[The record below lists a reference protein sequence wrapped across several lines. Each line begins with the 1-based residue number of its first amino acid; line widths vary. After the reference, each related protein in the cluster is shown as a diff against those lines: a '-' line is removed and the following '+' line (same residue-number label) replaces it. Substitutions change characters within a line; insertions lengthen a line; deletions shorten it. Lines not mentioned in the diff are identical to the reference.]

1 MKQEGR
7 AGHARPLQ
15 ERGVGA
21 GHARPEAG
29 KEREEDEDVFPI
41 RAFMAIPLALALP
54 AAQVAAGESPKDEG
68 ITRQQADDILNE
80 LRQIRHLLEKQQAK
94 GSGQRD
100 RADPCAPSSIS
111 TGSRCWATRTLRS
124 PWWSSPIT
132 SVPSASSST
141 LTTYAELKKNYI
153 DTGKLRFYS
162 RDLPLDFHANA
173 MRAAEA
179 ARCAA
184 DQGKFWQLRDIM
196 GANPDKLE
204 MANLVEDATGLKMD
218 VAAFRT
224 CVESEKYKNA
234 VQTDVMEAMKIG
246 ADGTPTFVVGKSTA
260 DGVDGEVVLGA
271 LPYPMFDEKLKEI
284 K

>member
-1 MKQEGR
+1 MRQFFR
-7 AGHARPLQ
+7 YAPY
-15 ERGVGA
+15 V
-21 GHARPEAG
+21 
-29 KEREEDEDVFPI
+29 
-41 RAFMAIPLALALP
+41 AIPLALALP
-54 AAQVAAGESPKDEG
+54 AAAQMVAGETRKDEG

-80 LRQIRHLLEKQQAK
+80 LRQSRQLLEKHQAK
-94 GSGQRD
+94 GSGQPD
-100 RADPCAPSSIS
+100 PELPVRAKLNLDGFQMLGNKNAPLTIVEF
-111 TGSRCWATRTLRS
+111 TDYQCPFCRQFHATAY
-124 PWWSSPIT
+124 
-132 SVPSASSST
+132 V
-141 LTTYAELKKNYI
+141 ELKKNYI

-173 MRAAEA
+173 MRAAQA

-204 MANLVEDATGLKMD
+204 MANLVENATGLKMD

-234 VQTDVMEAMKIG
+234 IQTDVMEAMKIG
-246 ADGTPTFVVGKSTA
+246 ATGTPAFVVGKSTA
-260 DGVDGEVVLGA
+260 DGVDGEVVVGA
-271 LPYPMFDEKLKEI
+271 LPYPMFDQKLKEI